1 MIRDPKTVATATMP
15 AADVPRVPAWAVP
28 RGPVDSDV
36 EAAYLAGA
44 ALNSLD
50 ILVRANAPW
59 LGAWRHRLAL
69 KAAAATLKLLRR
81 PEDEAALRDA
91 WVLRQPG
98 DALGPAGNVL
108 LAWRKLAGRS
118 LPPAREDLQA
128 VADLLGVGGS
138 DAFGAV
144 LADIADDV
152 HAGMPAP
159 LVAAR
164 AGTAVLRENPQ
175 AETVAWWVADLAVS
189 WRMGWSPAVPLLGLQ
204 VHAPALRTGPDRRRG
219 RPGDPVFERA
229 ACLAAALGAAEACRL
244 AAGMAQQAERLR
256 AVEPKLRSK
265 AAGDIIALLMTEDA
279 VSGSLTT
286 RTMTRWASRRL
297 FERLH
302 QFEAVR
308 ELSGRATFRLYGL

>member
-1 MIRDPKTVATATMP
+1 MNRQTAPEPATPNT
-15 AADVPRVPAWAVP
+15 VPRVPAWAVP
-28 RGPVDSDV
+28 RGPVETDV
-36 EAAYLAGA
+36 EAAYLAGG
-44 ALNSLD
+44 ALTALD
-50 ILVRANAPW
+50 NLVRAGAPW

-69 KAAAATLKLLRR
+69 KAAATTLKLLRR

-91 WVLRQPG
+91 WTLRQPG

-118 LPPAREDLQA
+118 LPLSLEDLQTA
-128 VADLLGVGGS
+128 ADLLGVGGS

-144 LADIADDV
+144 LAGIADAV
-152 HAGMPAP
+152 RAGVPAP

-164 AGTAVLRENPQ
+164 AGAAVIRENPQ
-175 AETVAWWVADLAVS
+175 AETVAWWVADLALS
-189 WRMGWSPAVPLLGLQ
+189 WRMGWSHAVPLLATQ
-204 VHAPALRTGPDRRRG
+204 IHAPALRAGPDRRRA
-219 RPGDPVFERA
+219 RPGDPLFERA

-244 AAGMAQQAERLR
+244 AASMAQQAARLR

-265 AAGDIIALLMTEDA
+265 AAGDVIALLMSDDA
-279 VSGSLTT
+279 VSGSVTT

-302 QFEAVR
+302 QLEAVR
-308 ELSGRATFRLYGL
+308 ELSGRAAFRLFGL

>member
-1 MIRDPKTVATATMP
+1 MNRQAAPQPATPQT
-15 AADVPRVPAWAVP
+15 VPRVPAWAVP
-28 RGPVDSDV
+28 RGPVESDV
-36 EAAYLAGA
+36 EAAYLAGG

-50 ILVRANAPW
+50 ILARSGAPW
-59 LGAWRHRLAL
+59 LAAWRHRLAL
-69 KAAAATLKLLRR
+69 KAAAATLKRLRR

-118 LPPAREDLQA
+118 LPLSFEDLQT
-128 VADLLGVGGS
+128 VADLLGVNS
-138 DAFGAV
+138 SAAFGGL
-144 LADIADDV
+144 LAGIADDAR
-152 HAGMPAP
+152 AGLPAP

-164 AGTAVLRENPQ
+164 AGAAVLRENPQ
-175 AETVAWWVADLAVS
+175 AETVAWWVADLALS
-189 WRMGWSPAVPLLGLQ
+189 WRMGWSPAVPILAGQ
-204 VHAPALRTGPDRRRG
+204 MHMPILRTGPDRRRG
-219 RPGDPVFERA
+219 RPGDQEFERG

-265 AAGDIIALLMTEDA
+265 AAGGVIALLMTDDA

-286 RTMTRWASRRL
+286 GTMTRWASRRL

-308 ELSGRATFRLYGL
+308 ELSGRAAFRLYGL